1 MGTLPRDNVRE
12 DSNCSKILALCA
24 VCLSVSH
31 YTAAQEAVPTS
42 PFCKPC
48 SLRSLVS
55 TTISSSLIIGIS
67 LSVRLDMRLQSKAAS
82 WHVLSRLPDR
92 HARRR
97 RPPQQLDILGRQPI
111 RLVDQIGQAALQPKR
126 LGLALPH
133 RCSLLGVAVAQRP
146 QAAGVSF
153 PAACGR
159 RLRTSS
165 ANAASSSA
173 AKASSLC
180 PGASTPNAGQARAG
194 AVSPACVS
202 HLAKRMDPFQCSIC
216 RKGLRPVL
224 YYEQLFQ

>member
-1 MGTLPRDNVRE
+1 M
-12 DSNCSKILALCA
+12 
-24 VCLSVSH
+24 
-31 YTAAQEAVPTS
+31 VPTS

-146 QAAGVSF
+146 QG
-153 PAACGR
+153 GR
-159 RLRTSS
+159 RQL
-165 ANAASSSA
+165 
-173 AKASSLC
+173 
-180 PGASTPNAGQARAG
+180 PGR
-194 AVSPACVS
+194 
-202 HLAKRMDPFQCSIC
+202 
-216 RKGLRPVL
+216 LRPAPANLLGERGLVERGEGFEPL
-224 YYEQLFQ
+224 PWCLNTKRWASASGS

>member
-1 MGTLPRDNVRE
+1 M
-12 DSNCSKILALCA
+12 A
-24 VCLSVSH
+24 
-31 YTAAQEAVPTS
+31 PTS

-146 QAAGVSF
+146 QG
-153 PAACGR
+153 GR
-159 RLRTSS
+159 RQL
-165 ANAASSSA
+165 
-173 AKASSLC
+173 
-180 PGASTPNAGQARAG
+180 PGR
-194 AVSPACVS
+194 
-202 HLAKRMDPFQCSIC
+202 
-216 RKGLRPVL
+216 LRPAPADLLGERGLV
-224 YYEQLFQ
+224 ERGEGFQPLPWRLNTKRWASASGS